1 MAPSRR
7 SFLNSFGSLIGL
19 AVVSPAEAMKKIG
32 GTVQPTG
39 ATDEEIVA
47 KTFDLAARR
56 GLAGE
61 ELGEIIAVIGG
72 SFIGAPYEA
81 HTLEVPGPERLV
93 VDLRTF
99 DCTTFV
105 ESMLAL
111 SRCVRLASPTFEAF
125 KDQLQKIRYRDGVIH
140 GYPSRLH
147 YFIDWLGDNE
157 AKGIVRNI
165 TPDLGGVSITKPIE
179 FMTKHTDAYRQ
190 LSDKVNIDAIAG
202 VEKRLSARAYAVLP
216 KQAIEAATPKIQN
229 GDIVALATL
238 TKGLDVSHVGFALR
252 SGNTVKFLHA
262 PLSGG
267 SVTLSEHPLPEF
279 VAGIAKATGII
290 VGRPLNP

>member
-32 GTVQPTG
+32 DTVQPSG
-39 ATDEEIVA
+39 ATEEEIVA

-61 ELGEIIAVIGG
+61 QLAEIIAVLGG

-81 HTLEVPGPERLV
+81 HTLEAPGPERLV

-99 DCTTFV
+99 DCTTYV
-105 ESMLAL
+105 ESILAL
-111 SRCVRLASPTFEAF
+111 SRCVRLATPTFEAF
-125 KDQLQKIRYRDGVIH
+125 KDQLQKIRYRNGIID

-147 YFIDWLGDNE
+147 YFLDWLGDNE

-165 TPDLGGVSITKPIE
+165 TRELGGVSISKPID
-179 FMTKHTDAYRQ
+179 FMTTHTGAYRQ
-190 LSDKVNIDAIAG
+190 LSDKANIDAIAA
-202 VEKRLSARAYAVLP
+202 VEKRLSARAYTVLP
-216 KQAIEAATPKIQN
+216 KQAIEGATPKIQN
-229 GDIVALATL
+229 GDIIALATQ
-238 TKGLDVSHVGFALR
+238 TKGLDVSHVGFAVR

-267 SVTLSEHPLPEF
+267 SVALSEHPLPEF

>member
-1 MAPSRR
+1 MKR
-7 SFLNSFGSLIGL
+7 IGN
-19 AVVSPAEAMKKIG
+19 
-32 GTVQPTG
+32 TVQPSG

-47 KTFDLAARR
+47 KTFELAARR

-61 ELGEIIAVIGG
+61 EIGEIITVIGE
-72 SFIGAPYEA
+72 SFLGAPYEA
-81 HTLEVPGPERLV
+81 HTLEVLGSERLL

-105 ESMLAL
+105 ESTLAL
-111 SRCVRLASPTFEAF
+111 SRCVRFATPTFEGFRA
-125 KDQLQKIRYRDGVIH
+125 QLQRIRYRNGVIH

-147 YFIDWLGDNE
+147 YFIDWLADNE

-165 TPDLGGVSITKPIE
+165 THELGGVSITKPID
-179 FMTKHTDAYRQ
+179 FMSTHTAAYRQ
-190 LSDKVNIDAIAG
+190 LSDKANVAAIAE
-202 VEKRLSARAYAVLP
+202 VEKRLTSRAFAVLP
-216 KQAIEAATPKIQN
+216 KQSIESAVPKIQN

-238 TKGLDVSHVGFALR
+238 TKGLDVSHVGFAVR

-267 SVTLSEHPLPEF
+267 SVILSEHALPEF
-279 VAGIAKATGII
+279 VGGVAKATGII

>member
-19 AVVSPAEAMKKIG
+19 AVVSPGEAMKKLG
-32 GTVQPTG
+32 DTVQPSG

-61 ELGEIIAVIGG
+61 ELGEIIAVVGG
-72 SFIGAPYEA
+72 SFTGAPYEA

-111 SRCVRLASPTFEAF
+111 ARCVRLATPTFEAF
-125 KDQLQKIRYRDGVIH
+125 KEQLQKIRYRNGVIQ

-165 TPDLGGVSITKPIE
+165 THDLGGVSITKPID
-179 FMTKHTDAYRQ
+179 FMTTHTSAYHQ
-190 LSDKVNIDAIAG
+190 LSDKANVAALAE

-216 KQAIEAATPKIQN
+216 KRAVENALPKIQN
-229 GDIVALATL
+229 GDVVALATL
-238 TKGLDVSHVGFALR
+238 TQGLDVSHVGFAVR

-267 SVTLSEHPLPEF
+267 SVTLSEHSLSEF
-279 VAGIAKATGII
+279 VAGVAKATGII
-290 VGRPLNP
+290 VGRPLKP